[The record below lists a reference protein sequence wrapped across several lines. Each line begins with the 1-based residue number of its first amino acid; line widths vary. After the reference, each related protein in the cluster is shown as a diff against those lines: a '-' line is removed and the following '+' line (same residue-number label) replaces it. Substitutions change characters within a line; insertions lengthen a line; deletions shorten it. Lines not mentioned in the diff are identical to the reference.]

1 MAWGQDEKCYASWK
15 CLICSIPW
23 FSSGPSAC
31 SFLVFL
37 ACSSPFSY
45 SQRIHIR
52 SSARCISLSISYSLI
67 HSPIY
72 HFHPLTRISALRI
85 FLILTSRLG
94 ASPRFLTA
102 PPECSTP
109 LKFSSQN
116 RCPLFLAKLPFL
128 LTIPVSISQNS
139 VSLGFSIRAFEITSL
154 RFPYILSPNFVT
166 SSFAKLLG
174 FSPMIFPSSCFRSSS
189 LEASWLLQTD
199 LSDFISVLQPV
210 PDQCSRTQ

>member
-1 MAWGQDEKCYASWK
+1 MVWGQDEEFYASWK

-45 SQRIHIR
+45 SQRIHIW
-52 SSARCISLSISYSLI
+52 SSARLYPSL
-67 HSPIY
+67 
-72 HFHPLTRISALRI
+72 FLTPSSTQPFITSTPWLEFLHWG

-102 PPECSTP
+102 PVECSTH
-109 LKFSSQN
+109 LKLNSQN
-116 RCPLFLAKLPFL
+116 RCPLFPAKLPFL

-139 VSLGFSIRAFEITSL
+139 VSLGSSIRAFEITSPH
-154 RFPYILSPNFVT
+154 FPYILSLNFVT

-174 FSPMIFPSSCFRSSS
+174 FSPMIFPSPCFMS
-189 LEASWLLQTD
+189 
-199 LSDFISVLQPV
+199 
-210 PDQCSRTQ
+210 